1 MFGGGHGSV
10 WGARERLFSSSS
22 LAFLPKAQ
30 VSSRLLCTASA
41 SHLPS
46 FCVCGCLHHLPG
58 WAVAGAASTVAGG
71 GRSLSAQTVTRA
83 RCYQAWGCSL
93 SPLANRR
100 NFPFCSCT
108 LPLITCLSAPW
119 VRDVTETSYS
129 GSHWYSCLVG
139 SCQWGNWEAFAKEA
153 GRRPGAFPVCL
164 DTEIGCV
171 FAAVFH
177 KQSCVLFSFSFSSL
191 LFPSFLTPAW
201 LRARHSRFRD
211 RQNLWPWKYPRL
223 RRVGEWREHDPFI
236 TVLCDVF

>member
-10 WGARERLFSSSS
+10 WGARERLSPPHPWHFC
-22 LAFLPKAQ
+22 L
-30 VSSRLLCTASA
+30 RLRSPVACSVPPQPATC
-41 SHLPS
+41 LPS
-46 FCVCGCLHHLPG
+46 VSVAAFITCQAELLLGLHPQLLEVG
-58 WAVAGAASTVAGG
+58 GAWAPRQS
-71 GRSLSAQTVTRA
+71 RA